1 MEPFLS
7 LQINLL
13 DMARTIKIDN
23 VLQKRFAKQAK
34 KSRSRELVTYFLIV
48 CEGKQTEPNY
58 FKSFPKK
65 VGKFIYDI
73 EFEGGGISTLKVVE
87 KAIELRNKS
96 KQKYDRVWAVF
107 DKDSFTPN
115 SFNSAILK
123 ANANNISC
131 AWSNEAFELWYL
143 LHFHNRVTPMRRIE
157 YEKAIEEAVNEKL
170 GKNRKQFKYKKNDTG
185 MYLLLNRIGDQFS
198 AIKWAKELSE
208 RIDGQQF
215 ANYNPQTMV
224 FKLVKE
230 LNGQSE
236 ELNAELN
243 EKYAEP

>member
-23 VLQKRFAKQAK
+23 ALQKRFAKQAK
-34 KSRSRELVTYFLIV
+34 ESRSRELVTYFLIV
-48 CEGKQTEPNY
+48 CEGEKTEPNY

-65 VGKFIYDI
+65 VGKFIYDV
-73 EFEGGGISTLKVVE
+73 EFEGGGISTQKVVE
-87 KAIELRNKS
+87 KAIELRDKS

-123 ANANNISC
+123 AKANNISC
-131 AWSNEAFELWYL
+131 AWSNEA
-143 LHFHNRVTPMRRIE
+143 
-157 YEKAIEEAVNEKL
+157 IEEAINERL

-185 MYLLLNRIGDQFS
+185 MYLLINRIGDQTS
-198 AIKWAKELSE
+198 AIKWAKDLSKS
-208 RIDGQQF
+208 IDGEQF
-215 ANYNPQTMV
+215 ANSNPQTMV
-224 FKLVKE
+224 FKLVEE

-243 EKYAEP
+243 EKYAES